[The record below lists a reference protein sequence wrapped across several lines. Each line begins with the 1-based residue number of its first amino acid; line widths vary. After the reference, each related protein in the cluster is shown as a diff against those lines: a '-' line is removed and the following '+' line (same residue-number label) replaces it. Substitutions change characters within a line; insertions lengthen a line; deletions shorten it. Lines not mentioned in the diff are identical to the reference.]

1 VSKKAAPD
9 TGDESEGSDD
19 DADHS
24 DEDENQHSQGDRVSC
39 EKFDL
44 IYNM

>member
-24 DEDENQHSQGDRVSC
+24 DDDENQHSQGDRVSC

-44 IYNM
+44 I